1 MLPVVVSKGLCH
13 AAPLLSFR
21 FINTLLCVQERMKRA
36 VAALGEEDVQDLI
49 EKQGHVEVT
58 CAFCNDTYQF
68 SKDQID
74 ALSVAKSEEP

>member
-1 MLPVVVSKGLCH
+1 
-13 AAPLLSFR
+13 
-21 FINTLLCVQERMKRA
+21 MKRA

-74 ALSVAKSEEP
+74 ELSASNPEGP